1 MKSMTIAAHNKWS
14 TCAPLTT
21 TVAAY
26 AKRQLNAS
34 QKGYQNP
41 KGSERKQQPQKLHWR
56 QPHWQYVAHVWLNI
70 VWRLQRGNKQ
80 QVALSKEQTNWNL
93 AKFGVAQLSKKRLL
107 GIVDQKLTA
116 TYRYAL
122 RVTSP
127 Y

>member
-1 MKSMTIAAHNKWS
+1 MEHLCPVHDDGGGVCKATAKCFTKRLPKPQRQRKEARTTKAA
-14 TCAPLTT
+14 L
-21 TVAAY
+21 
-26 AKRQLNAS
+26 
-34 QKGYQNP
+34 
-41 KGSERKQQPQKLHWR
+41 ER